1 MKKALII
8 GINHYEHHN
17 SLYGCV
23 GDAYNVKA
31 AIERN
36 SDGTKNFDVFIETA
50 GDSKSCIIKKGL
62 KHYISELFKD
72 DSEVALFYFSGH
84 GHLEEAGGYLITSEC
99 EDGDDGVS
107 MYEILEM
114 ANKSPAKNKII
125 ILDCCHSGQLGTAN
139 IGNSAILSAGM
150 TILTAS
156 TADQYATED
165 NGHGLFTNLL
175 VDALNGSAANILG
188 HITPGSVYAH
198 IDQSLGAWK
207 QRPMFK
213 TNVKNFIT
221 LRMLSPAISLNDLK
235 MITELFDNKLEH
247 KLDPSYEPTSSC
259 PDKDNCEK
267 FDIMQKYN
275 RVGLVTPVDEVHMYY
290 AAMESKS
297 CKLTALGEHY
307 WNLVSQDR
315 I

>member
-8 GINHYEHHN
+8 GINHYEYHN
-17 SLYGCV
+17 SLSGCV
-23 GDAYNVKA
+23 DDAYNVKA

-36 SDGTKNFDVFIETA
+36 ADGTKNFDVFIKTA
-50 GDSKSCIIKKGL
+50 GDSKSGITKREL
-62 KHYISELFKD
+62 KYYISELFKD
-72 DSEVALFYFSGH
+72 DSEIALLYFSGH
-84 GHLEEAGGYLITSEC
+84 GHLEDTGGYLITSEC

-107 MYEILEM
+107 MNEILDM
-114 ANKSPAKNKII
+114 ANKSPAKNKMI

-139 IGNSAILSAGM
+139 IGNSAVLSSGM

-156 TADQYATED
+156 TADQYATEE

-221 LRMLSPAISLNDLK
+221 LRLLSPAISINDLNK
-235 MITELFDNKLEH
+235 IIELFENKSDH
-247 KLDPSYEPTSSC
+247 KLDPSYEPTSLN
-259 PDKDNCEK
+259 PDKENCEK
-267 FDIMQKYN
+267 FDILQKYN
-275 RVGLVTPVDEVHMYY
+275 RVGLVIPVDEVHMYY

-307 WNLVSQDR
+307 WDLVKKER